1 MWLSEDKV
9 PKGQQKQMKTHQN
22 KKGDKNMAYHS
33 LNPKK
38 PRGVA
43 SDHVHIWQNILCHKC
58 NNICTQGLNYN
69 EYKSEQKVRN
79 QD

>member
-33 LNPKK
+33 LNAQKNLVVLHQTMSIY
-38 PRGVA
+38 G
-43 SDHVHIWQNILCHKC
+43 N
-58 NNICTQGLNYN
+58 TYN
-69 EYKSEQKVRN
+69 VINVTTLKAV
-79 QD
+79 